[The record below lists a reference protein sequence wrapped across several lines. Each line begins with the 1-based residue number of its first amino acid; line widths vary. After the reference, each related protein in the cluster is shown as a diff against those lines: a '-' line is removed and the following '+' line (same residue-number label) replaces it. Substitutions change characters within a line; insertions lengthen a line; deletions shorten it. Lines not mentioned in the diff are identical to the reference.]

1 MLFANM
7 IFAVQFT
14 KSKFENIN
22 LNVAIIKNT
31 FQQVEVSNIQ
41 NIDIGGEPVRRNNT
55 FKDCYINGELQNQ

>member
-1 MLFANM
+1 MEVIKMKEYQHLIGKIVVA
-7 IFAVQFT
+7 
-14 KSKFENIN
+14 
-22 LNVAIIKNT
+22 VAIIKNT

>member
-1 MLFANM
+1 MFCTITGNEPEGGSEQL
-7 IFAVQFT
+7 Q
-14 KSKFENIN
+14 NIN

>member
-1 MLFANM
+1 M
-7 IFAVQFT
+7 
-14 KSKFENIN
+14 
-22 LNVAIIKNT
+22 VAIIKNT